1 MSRASVSVSTR
12 IAAAVV
18 AAVVHLEEDTLAVR
32 VLTMFY
38 EFSSVHQDQAI
49 VEAGEN
55 TAVEENARW
64 EV

>member
-18 AAVVHLEEDTLAVR
+18 AAVVRPGEDKLAVR

-38 EFSSVHQDQAI
+38 GFSSVHQDQAI
-49 VEAGEN
+49 VEAVEN
-55 TAVEENARW
+55 TAVEENER
-64 EV
+64 